1 MDSYDPKKKLKE
13 YYTKLL
19 QIYTE
24 YWYNR
29 GSNFR
34 QALKAEFTG
43 KKSWSLFR
51 SRGTGRQRVY
61 VTLFEDLENLDTM
74 RINLG
79 RHITLADF
87 VKSGVQPATC
97 DKFGFDPLILLP
109 KPDTD
114 NDTGRNW
121 TENKNI
127 LGKKYWSKEDAQVVV
142 YSEEEPPWVQKTGND
157 GIVYWYNKNTK
168 DVSLNFPSAAAV
180 LPAFSPPASASA
192 APASASAASASAS
205 GGPLSRP
212 PGRSLPPAP
221 GVGAPAPTSV
231 VAASAAS
238 APAPALSDD
247 DDSDDAPVVPSQ
259 FAQDIAAA
267 AARRKG
273 AGVSAAPAAAAPA
286 LVSRKAAAPALFA
299 TKAANPWYE
308 DSSDDDSS
316 DDEDEDKRRRIFRE
330 KVMEKMEN
338 VSSAASAPSASAA
351 SASAASTSAA
361 SIPASLLQM
370 PSVVGVKNPLLL
382 TEEVKPSQLKCPGVN
397 SWFFETELPEGIMC
411 KNCYKMKKYHIPFTS
426 GGTKSS
432 RRCRRRHRSRRRS
445 HHRSNKKSRKVH
457 RVRKVRKSHRH
468 VRS

>member
-1 MDSYDPKKKLKE
+1 MAYALIGEVARSMHHDLMQNYKDYWFERDPNYREALKQEFTVPKLWFSSKRGHGRE
-13 YYTKLL
+13 KVYETLFKDLFECDQL
-19 QIYTE
+19 QI
-24 YWYNR
+24 R
-29 GSNFR
+29 
-34 QALKAEFTG
+34 LKRE
-43 KKSWSLFR
+43 LR
-51 SRGTGRQRVY
+51 
-61 VTLFEDLENLDTM
+61 LND
-74 RINLG
+74 I
-79 RHITLADF
+79 LAD
-87 VKSGVQPATC
+87 PI
-97 DKFGFDPLILLP
+97 FGFDLSMGSS
-109 KPDTD
+109 T
-114 NDTGRNW
+114 
-121 TENKNI
+121 
-127 LGKKYWSKEDAQVVV
+127 V
-142 YSEEEPPWVQKTGND
+142 
-157 GIVYWYNKNTK
+157 
-168 DVSLNFPSAAAV
+168 
-180 LPAFSPPASASA
+180 A
-192 APASASAASASAS
+192 APAAAAASAPAASASAS

-426 GGTKSS
+426 GGPKSS